1 MKVRDLEMWPPT
13 DWQTKDHRPL
23 PAATALHCRLKSVVT
38 TDDLRRDYVEFAIE
52 YGGDSYSTR
61 LVVVPEDLRDRVERT
76 LIFLRDRH
84 QLTIMDLAEAEIL
97 P

>member
-1 MKVRDLEMWPPT
+1 MKIRELEMWPPT
-13 DWQTKDHRPL
+13 DWQTKDKRL
-23 PAATALHCRLKSVVT
+23 PPESALHCRLKHLVT

-52 YGGDSYSTR
+52 HGGETYATR

-76 LIFLRDRH
+76 LRLLKERD
-84 QLTIMDLAEAEIL
+84 QLTVVELGEKDIL